1 MAPTSTTPSAGDL
14 TSIALAA
21 KSTPLCSLP
30 HLCPNP
36 ELTDILSNGD
46 ASATSLTIDLLSPS
60 IKSKDWI
67 ISLIS
72 LFILLINTL

>member
-30 HLCPNP
+30 HLGPNL
-36 ELTDILSNGD
+36 ELTDVWSKGEI
-46 ASATSLTIDLLSPS
+46 SATSLTTDLLSLN
-60 IKSKDWI
+60 IKSKD
-67 ISLIS
+67 
-72 LFILLINTL
+72 